1 MQAKKEYNLGLK
13 PPSWNPHIPVMAMGS
28 APKFAATG
36 TEPRLAADGN
46 GNDWVDN
53 PLAAETG
60 SAPRSAADGWVDN
73 PLAAETGPPTLLAHD
88 PKLCPVFDA

>member
-53 PLAAETG
+53 PLGELRGLELVSKRQGGGASG
-60 SAPRSAADGWVDN
+60 N
-73 PLAAETGPPTLLAHD
+73 PSN
-88 PKLCPVFDA
+88 